1 MGVKII
7 EQAGLEADDLLGT
20 ISKRCEEMGMD
31 VSVISGDRDLLQLAT
46 EKVKI
51 RIPKTKQG
59 KTEVEDY
66 YAEDV
71 NGRRLAIYLPCDKDL
86 YDNTIASLMGQ
97 DTYNAAGTAGMI
109 ITRVGPLGCLTKGIV
124 LNPICFEKGNIFTA
138 NHYDR
143 VLKHEMAHYVFLTS
157 LNYGNNVS
165 HYNWVVEGIAEYFS
179 FNREYVVTGKD
190 SLDFMNRN
198 CKLNGNFPIERNSA
212 YWGGESFFS
221 YLEKISGK
229 NGVKQ
234 FIQNTYEMPTDSVF
248 KKGNMNIESL
258 HQNWIAGQNTLTET
272 DSIH

>member
-1 MGVKII
+1 
-7 EQAGLEADDLLGT
+7 
-20 ISKRCEEMGMD
+20 
-31 VSVISGDRDLLQLAT
+31 
-46 EKVKI
+46 
-51 RIPKTKQG
+51 
-59 KTEVEDY
+59 
-66 YAEDV
+66 
-71 NGRRLAIYLPCDKDL
+71 
-86 YDNTIASLMGQ
+86 
-97 DTYNAAGTAGMI
+97 
-109 ITRVGPLGCLTKGIV
+109 
-124 LNPICFEKGNIFTA
+124 
-138 NHYDR
+138 
-143 VLKHEMAHYVFLTS
+143 MAHYVFLTS